1 MASSLFGSSPKP
13 PRMGAQSNPMQ
24 MMAQL
29 QQFAGLVRGRGDPQ
43 QLVMAYMQQN
53 GIPQEQLQQT
63 MQQAKEIGK
72 MLGLK

>member
-1 MASSLFGSSPKP
+1 MASSLFQQMP
-13 PRMGAQSNPMQ
+13 PTQSNHMQ

-43 QLVMAYMQQN
+43 KMVMAYMQQH

-63 MQQAKEIGK
+63 IQQAKEIGR

>member
-1 MASSLFGSSPKP
+1 MASSLFPQTQP
-13 PRMGAQSNPMQ
+13 THSNPMQ

-29 QQFAGLVRGRGDPQ
+29 KQFAGLVRGRGDPQ
-43 QLVMAYMQQN
+43 KMGMTYMQQH

-63 MQQAKEIGK
+63 IQQAKEIGR

>member
-1 MASSLFGSSPKP
+1 MASSLFPQMPPTQSS
-13 PRMGAQSNPMQ
+13 PMQ

-29 QQFAGLVRGRGDPQ
+29 KQFAGLVRGRGDPQ
-43 QLVMAYMQQN
+43 KMVMAYMQQH

-63 MQQAKEIGK
+63 IQQAKEIGR

>member
-1 MASSLFGSSPKP
+1 MASSLFPQMQMP
-13 PRMGAQSNPMQ
+13 QSNPMQ

-43 QLVMAYMQQN
+43 KMVMAYMQQH

-63 MQQAKEIGK
+63 MQQAKEIGR

>member
-1 MASSLFGSSPKP
+1 MASSLFPQMQP
-13 PRMGAQSNPMQ
+13 TQSNTMQ

-43 QLVMAYMQQN
+43 KMVMAYMQQH

-63 MQQAKEIGK
+63 IQQAKEIGR

>member
-1 MASSLFGSSPKP
+1 MASSLFPQMP
-13 PRMGAQSNPMQ
+13 TTQSNPMQ

-43 QLVMAYMQQN
+43 KLVMAYMKQH

-63 MQQAKEIGK
+63 IQQAKEIGH
-72 MLGLK
+72 MMGLK

>member
-1 MASSLFGSSPKP
+1 MASSLFPQTQP
-13 PRMGAQSNPMQ
+13 TQSNPMQ

-29 QQFAGLVRGRGDPQ
+29 RQFAGLVRGRGDPQ
-43 QLVMAYMQQN
+43 KMVMAYMQQH

-63 MQQAKEIGK
+63 MQQAKEIGR

>member
-1 MASSLFGSSPKP
+1 MASSLFPQMP
-13 PRMGAQSNPMQ
+13 PTQSNPMQ

-29 QQFAGLVRGRGDPQ
+29 KQFAGLVRGRGDPQ
-43 QLVMAYMQQN
+43 KMVMAYMQQH

-63 MQQAKEIGK
+63 IKQAKEIGR

>member
-1 MASSLFGSSPKP
+1 MASSLFPQMQP
-13 PRMGAQSNPMQ
+13 TQSNPMQ

-29 QQFAGLVRGRGDPQ
+29 KQFAGLVRGRGDPQ
-43 QLVMAYMQQN
+43 KMVMAYMQQH

-63 MQQAKEIGK
+63 MQQAKEIGR